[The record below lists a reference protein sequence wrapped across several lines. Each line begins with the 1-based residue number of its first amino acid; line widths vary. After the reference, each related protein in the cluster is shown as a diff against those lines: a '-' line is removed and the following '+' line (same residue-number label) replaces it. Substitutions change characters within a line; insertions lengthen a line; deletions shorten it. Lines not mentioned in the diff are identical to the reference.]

1 MKWILKHLRL
11 FTGIIVFGVT
21 FIIVGIVML
30 VSYNSY
36 KDYEKKYYQ
45 NDLYM
50 RSATAAAPK
59 VVEIDDNFKSKYK
72 TNLVAYAEDMTYTTT
87 QADYAPVQGEETYL
101 PSING
106 KISVKLELEEKSFV
120 DLDFVI
126 NTAAT
131 DNLLGNVSIKVN
143 NSLIEEDGIKVEKDG
158 ENIEWHHL
166 VMRNFALPQGEL
178 SIEFESVKGKKA
190 PDLKNIAVYANA
202 ALSYAQA
209 A

>member
-11 FTGIIVFGVT
+11 FTALVVFGVT

-30 VSYNSY
+30 VSYTSY

-45 NDLYM
+45 NDLEM
-50 RSATAAAPK
+50 RSITAAAPK
-59 VVEIDDNFKSKYK
+59 VVEINDNFKSQYK
-72 TNLVAYAEDMTYTTT
+72 TNLTAYAENMDYTSS
-87 QADYAPVQGEETYL
+87 QANYAPVEGEETYL

-106 KISVKLELEEKSFV
+106 KISVMLNLEEKSFV
-120 DLDFVI
+120 DIDFVI
-126 NTAAT
+126 NTVAT

-143 NSLIEEDGIKVEKDG
+143 NSLIEADGIEVAHEG

-178 SIEFESVKGKKA
+178 SIEFESIKGKTA

-202 ALSYAQA
+202 ALSFAQA

>member
-11 FTGIIVFGVT
+11 FTALVVFGIT
-21 FIIVGIVML
+21 FIIVGITIL

-45 NDLYM
+45 NDLDT
-50 RSATAAAPK
+50 RSDLAAAPK
-59 VVEIDDNFKSKYK
+59 VVEINDNFKSKYK
-72 TNLVAYAEDMTYTTT
+72 TTLTAYVDNMTYTTSKT
-87 QADYAPVQGEETYL
+87 DYAPVTGDETYL
-101 PSING
+101 PSIDG
-106 KISVKLELEEKSFV
+106 KINVALKLEEKSFV

>member
-11 FTGIIVFGVT
+11 FTALVVFGVT

-30 VSYNSY
+30 VSYTSY

-45 NDLYM
+45 NDLDM
-50 RSATAAAPK
+50 RSITAAAPK
-59 VVEIDDNFKSKYK
+59 VVEINDTFKSQYK
-72 TNLVAYAEDMTYTTT
+72 TNLVAYADDMTYTTS
-87 QADYAPVQGEETYL
+87 QADYAPVKGEETYL

-106 KISVKLELEEKSFV
+106 KISVMLNLEEKSFV
-120 DLDFVI
+120 DIDFVI
-126 NTAAT
+126 NCAT
-131 DNLLGNVSIKVN
+131 DNLLGDVSIKVDD
-143 NSLIEEDGIKVEKDG
+143 SLIEEDGIKVEKDG

-178 SIEFESVKGKKA
+178 SIEFESVKGKTA

-202 ALSYAQA
+202 ALSLAQA

>member
-45 NDLYM
+45 NDLDM

-87 QADYAPVQGEETYL
+87 QANYAPVQGEETYL

>member
-11 FTGIIVFGVT
+11 FTALVVFGIT
-21 FIIVGIVML
+21 FIIVGITIL

-45 NDLYM
+45 NDLDT
-50 RSATAAAPK
+50 RSDLPAAPK
-59 VVEIDDNFKSKYK
+59 VVEINDNFKSKYK
-72 TNLVAYAEDMTYTTT
+72 TTLTAYAEDMTYTTT
-87 QADYAPVQGEETYL
+87 QADYAPVTGEETYL

-131 DNLLGNVSIKVN
+131 DNLLGNVAIKVN
-143 NSLIEEDGIKVEKDG
+143 NSLIEEDGVEVEHEG

-178 SIEFESVKGKKA
+178 LIEFESVKGKTA
-190 PDLKNIAVYANA
+190 PDLKNITFYANA
-202 ALSYAQA
+202 VLSYAQA

>member
-11 FTGIIVFGVT
+11 FTALVVFGVT

-30 VSYNSY
+30 VSYTSY

-45 NDLYM
+45 NDLET
-50 RSATAAAPK
+50 RSILAAAPK
-59 VVEIDDNFKSKYK
+59 VVEINDSFKSQYK
-72 TNLVAYAEDMTYTTT
+72 TNLTAYAEDMTYTTT
-87 QADYAPVQGEETYL
+87 QADYAPVTGEETYL

-131 DNLLGNVSIKVN
+131 DNLLGNVAIKVN
-143 NSLIEEDGIKVEKDG
+143 NSLVEEDGVEVEHEG

-178 SIEFESVKGKKA
+178 LIEFESVKGKTA

>member
-36 KDYEKKYYQ
+36 NDYEKKYYQ
-45 NDLYM
+45 NDLDM

-87 QADYAPVQGEETYL
+87 QADYATVQGEETYL